1 MTSPRPGAGDHVRT
15 MVQAGHY
22 EIRLRGP
29 VAWEGLDGFEDF
41 ESDVRPVET
50 ILRGTLRDQEVHR
63 VLERIGALG
72 LELVAVRRLPGQ
84 G

>member
-1 MTSPRPGAGDHVRT
+1 MTPPRPGGGHH
-15 MVQAGHY
+15 VQAMLQAGRY

-29 VAWEGLDGFEDF
+29 VAWEGLDGFEEF

-50 ILRGTLRDQEVHR
+50 ILCGTLRDQEMHR
-63 VLERIGALG
+63 VLEQIGALG
-72 LELVAVRRLPGQ
+72 LELVAVRKLPGQ